1 MMNCEISPL
10 SSMISWRVCP
20 AFYPQGNIAGFP
32 PVDKCDDG
40 GSLQVLPICPNNPR
54 NTYPRNCGPPTC
66 KWFLLSVFS
75 VFNPTKIARIFL
87 CYLFIPVNLHLQSTG
102 IGLIFSDPS
111 NYRYVGFS
119 GQKPAPL
126 LLRRNGTAPF
136 SWLGFTIISNESH
149 QNWLVEP

>member
-102 IGLIFSDPS
+102 IGLIFLTHLTIDMLVFRVKNLRPC
-111 NYRYVGFS
+111 YFVGTEQRLFH
-119 GQKPAPL
+119 G
-126 LLRRNGTAPF
+126 
-136 SWLGFTIISNESH
+136 
-149 QNWLVEP
+149 LVSRSSPMSPTKTGW